1 MPLWALTQAPTL
13 ASSGFRNRIG
23 LSFELIR
30 LICAMS
36 RPIEVRCPIYGFI
49 RLGGW
54 EHDIVSVPA
63 FQRLRRIRQLAWT
76 DYVYP
81 GAMHTRFEHSLGVMH
96 MATQLY
102 DAVVQRSW
110 SDLQEKFGFNDA
122 GRERY
127 RQLVRL
133 AALLHDVGHGPF
145 SHAVEELAPTVA
157 GTTRK
162 YRHEEYSTAI
172 IKQHFKE
179 VIENHS
185 ANNNYGFRVEEITG
199 LIEGGV
205 NAGRAAL
212 WQDLIS
218 GQLDADRMDYLL
230 RDSYHAGVAYG
241 QYDWRRIVATIQ
253 IVPDPESGSP
263 KLGIAEDGRHAAEA
277 MIIARYMM
285 FNQVYFHKTRV
296 ILDFHL
302 QNAFEAM
309 LPGSA
314 LPDPSTPEGVDQYLT
329 WDDWRVLGKLSDG
342 EGGEHGR
349 CLRERDFYRIVWST
363 PEFPNENDDEKLSKV
378 EEKLADLSPVRRE
391 ASKSW
396 YKVGPSDLPV
406 SPNPGGKSQ
415 PLSMRST
422 IMQHMEPT
430 RLVRLYV
437 SNASRKEAERRI
449 KELYPGDAK

>member
-1 MPLWALTQAPTL
+1 M
-13 ASSGFRNRIG
+13 NR
-23 LSFELIR
+23 SFEI
-30 LICAMS
+30 
-36 RPIEVRCPIYGFI
+36 RCPIYGFI
-49 RLGGW
+49 QLEEW
-54 EHDIVSVPA
+54 ERDIVSVPA

-102 DAVVQRSW
+102 DAVAQRSW
-110 SDLQEKFGFNDA
+110 FDLQEKFGFNKA

-127 RQLVRL
+127 RQLVRF

-145 SHAVEELAPTVA
+145 SHAVEELAPIVP
-157 GTTRK
+157 GGTRK

-172 IKQHFKE
+172 IRNHFKD
-179 VIENHS
+179 VIENHP
-185 ANNNYGFRVEEITG
+185 ANNNYGFRVEEVTG

-241 QYDWRRIVATIQ
+241 HYDWRRIVAAIK
-253 IVPDPESGSP
+253 IVSDPESGSP

-302 QNAFEAM
+302 QKAFETM
-309 LPGSA
+309 LPGKT
-314 LPDPSTPEGVDQYLT
+314 LPTPSTPEGVDQYLA
-329 WDDWRVLGKLSDG
+329 WDDWRVLGKLSNG
-342 EGGEHGR
+342 EGDEHGSR
-349 CLRERDFYRIVWST
+349 LRERDFYRMVWAT
-363 PEFPNENDDEKLSKV
+363 PEFPDDSDDRKLAKV
-378 EEKLADLSPVRRE
+378 EEKLADLHPIRRE

-396 YKVGPSDLPV
+396 YKVGSSDLPI
-406 SPNPGGKSQ
+406 SANPGGKSQ

-422 IMQHMEPT
+422 IGQHMEPT

-437 SNASRKEAERRI
+437 SSHDRGAAERRI
-449 KELYPGDAK
+449 NQLFQEMRDD